1 MPLPLRIA
9 RSIGLMAAI
18 AAPALAQQSA
28 IAPTKLRF
36 GISFPTARSTQ
47 PLDGR
52 IILVISNNDKREP
65 RFQNNVYEAD
75 TQLAFGIDVDSLG
88 PGQEA
93 YVDGSTFGYP
103 LKSIGDIPPGE
114 YWVQAVLNK
123 YETFHRGDG
132 HTVKLHMDQGEGQHW
147 NTSPG
152 NLYNKPVKVRVDPST
167 DGIIHLSLDQE
178 IPPLATPSDTK
189 YVKYVRIQSPLL
201 TKFWGRPMYLGA
213 IVVLPYG
220 FDEHPNARYPL
231 MIDHGHF
238 TSQIR
243 SFRETPSPNPRG
255 GGDAAY
261 EF

>member
-1 MPLPLRIA
+1 MPLSIALRRA
-9 RSIGLMAAI
+9 FAGLAALMTLALRS
-18 AAPALAQQSA
+18 AQSQREPSM
-28 IAPTKLRF
+28 PTHLRF
-36 GISFPTARSTQ
+36 GISFPTARSAT

-167 DGIIHLSLDQE
+167 DATIHL
-178 IPPLATPSDTK
+178 
-189 YVKYVRIQSPLL
+189 
-201 TKFWGRPMYLGA
+201 
-213 IVVLPYG
+213 
-220 FDEHPNARYPL
+220 
-231 MIDHGHF
+231 
-238 TSQIR
+238 
-243 SFRETPSPNPRG
+243 
-255 GGDAAY
+255 
-261 EF
+261 